1 MSTNK
6 SMNAYEIRL
15 KILQEALSSASDKWY
30 SEKEVLLEEWNN
42 KRDAVCGDTV
52 ALSALGAPTLP
63 TWDREVEAI
72 RIAKKLYAF
81 VEGE

>member
-1 MSTNK
+1 
-6 SMNAYEIRL
+6 MNAYEIRL

-30 SEKEVLLEEWNN
+30 SEKEVLFEEHQN
-42 KRDAVCGDTV
+42 KRDACGEDTV
-52 ALSALGAPTLP
+52 ALSELDAPTLP

>member
-15 KILQEALSSASDKWY
+15 KILQEAMSSASDKWY
-30 SEKEVLLEEWNN
+30 AEKEVLFEEWNN
-42 KRDAVCGDTV
+42 KRHRSREDTV
-52 ALSALGAPTLP
+52 ALSALDTPTLP

>member
-15 KILQEALSSASDKWY
+15 KILQEAMSSASDKWY

-42 KRDAVCGDTV
+42 KRDAVREGGG

-72 RIAKKLYAF
+72 RIAKQLYAF

>member
-30 SEKEVLLEEWNN
+30 SEKEVLFEEWNN
-42 KRDAVCGDTV
+42 KRHACGEDTV
-52 ALSALGAPTLP
+52 ALSALDTPTLP

>member
-1 MSTNK
+1 
-6 SMNAYEIRL
+6 MNAYEIRL

-30 SEKEVLLEEWNN
+30 AEKEVLFEEW
-42 KRDAVCGDTV
+42 KCDRIACGEDTV
-52 ALSALGAPTLP
+52 AISAIGAPTLP

>member
-1 MSTNK
+1 MKHSK

-15 KILQEALSSASDKWY
+15 EILQTAMASASDKWY
-30 SEKEVLLEEWNN
+30 AEKEVLSEEWHN
-42 KRDAVCGDTV
+42 KRCACGDDAATV
-52 ALSALGAPTLP
+52 AAIGAPKLP

>member
-1 MSTNK
+1 MSTSK

-15 KILQEALSSASDKWY
+15 KILQEALNSASDKWY
-30 SEKEVLLEEWNN
+30 AEKEVLFEDYTNQ
-42 KRDAVCGDTV
+42 RDACGEDTV
-52 ALSALGAPTLP
+52 ALAKLDTPTLP
-63 TWDREVEAI
+63 SWDREVEAI